1 MRDWQA
7 MKVIVQAKAI
17 ENHFAQQKLS
27 KTTLIYQHNMG
38 GVYMEKRGTSDE
50 VKKAASKLGS
60 EVDAMHKE
68 IDEMHH
74 ETRQGFGVANQK
86 FEMMNTN
93 MTVITSMLSTLH
105 SQLQNTTHAMLGQRE
120 EKMILDKA
128 HAIDMRLFNLE
139 RMFDKAQ
146 TNEDRSSISAKIK
159 HLEEAHEHLRGNY
172 ENIGTGITNM
182 LTRPMHAALPAP
194 PVPPGLSHPNMP
206 PPSLPNPSTPISHRN
221 NIVLP
226 TPAPTPVANNG

>member
-182 LTRPMHAALPAP
+182 LTRPMYAALPAP